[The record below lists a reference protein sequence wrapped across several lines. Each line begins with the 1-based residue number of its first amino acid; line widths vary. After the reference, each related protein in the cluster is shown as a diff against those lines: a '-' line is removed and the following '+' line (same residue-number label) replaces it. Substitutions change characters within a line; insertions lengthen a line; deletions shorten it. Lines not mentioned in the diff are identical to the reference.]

1 MWKANRDKLAAAAS
15 TNVSSSS
22 SSVALSG
29 ANVSSSASIARRGSH
44 PRVTPSKL
52 PGKPASKLKAPTTQ
66 AIAEIEQKREDRRKA
81 MAQVKK
87 ERDYE
92 NMLNEQ
98 NGNPGDVDFQRMIK
112 QFRDQEHQEQPFV
125 TKADMQITICVR
137 KRPVNKREVKGR
149 DYDCVTCWHPKV
161 IIHDCKLKVDGI
173 TKYLDSNAFE
183 FDHSFDEFT
192 SNETVYKY
200 TAQPLIQFIFN
211 ECGRATVFAYGQT
224 GSGKTHTMEGI
235 QRQVAADI
243 FVELA
248 KFQTNDRALEV
259 WLSFFEI
266 YGGQCQDLLRQKR
279 LTIRE
284 DGNGEVQIVDLD
296 EVIIASEAE
305 LLQVMQ
311 RGNALRTTH
320 ATEMNDQSSRSHSI
334 CQLNIREKGSLKL
347 HGKLSL
353 IDLAGSERGADT
365 KSHNR
370 QRRMESSE
378 INKSLLALKEC
389 FRALDSGGRG
399 AHIPFR
405 ASKLTQVLK
414 DSFVNTKARTV
425 MIAAVSPCVSS
436 ADHTI
441 NTLRYADRVKEKQ
454 VSDDVADPAQ
464 VKFRPLESYRPGS
477 SPDKPAPLGPSTG
490 NSLADLMSQAVWRNI
505 ADMTI
510 KPVEEATPQL
520 AALNEN
526 DDDVDGEMR
535 VRKDSCSSQ
544 DDIKLL
550 HSSLRRQSLYLV
562 GGDHSLEELHGVV
575 QTLYEEQENLLNCH
589 MSAIQENAELLTEE
603 GMLLSEV
610 QGDAVVDY
618 DIDLYA
624 LRLDEILEKKEHTIK
639 RLRKQLALF
648 RRRCQEEESAS
659 KNVGQVSFY

>member
-1 MWKANRDKLAAAAS
+1 MAS
-15 TNVSSSS
+15 
-22 SSVALSG
+22 L
-29 ANVSSSASIARRGSH
+29 
-44 PRVTPSKL
+44 
-52 PGKPASKLKAPTTQ
+52 
-66 AIAEIEQKREDRRKA
+66 IEQKREDRRKA

-149 DYDCVTCWHPKV
+149 DYDCV

-211 ECGRATVFAYGQT
+211 ECGRATVFAYGMDQP
-224 GSGKTHTMEGI
+224 
-235 QRQVAADI
+235 RP
-243 FVELA
+243 
-248 KFQTNDRALEV
+248 FQLVRL
-259 WLSFFEI
+259 I

-311 RGNALRTTH
+311 RGSRHGVVRDVTGCPTGNALRTTH

-347 HGKLSL
+347 HGRDGPVGELELIAGVGKLSL

-389 FRALDSGGRG
+389 FRG

-464 VKFRPLESYRPGS
+464 
-477 SPDKPAPLGPSTG
+477 
-490 NSLADLMSQAVWRNI
+490 
-505 ADMTI
+505 
-510 KPVEEATPQL
+510 
-520 AALNEN
+520 
-526 DDDVDGEMR
+526 
-535 VRKDSCSSQ
+535 
-544 DDIKLL
+544 
-550 HSSLRRQSLYLV
+550 
-562 GGDHSLEELHGVV
+562 
-575 QTLYEEQENLLNCH
+575 
-589 MSAIQENAELLTEE
+589 
-603 GMLLSEV
+603 
-610 QGDAVVDY
+610 
-618 DIDLYA
+618 
-624 LRLDEILEKKEHTIK
+624 ILEKKEHTIK

>member
-1 MWKANRDKLAAAAS
+1 
-15 TNVSSSS
+15 
-22 SSVALSG
+22 
-29 ANVSSSASIARRGSH
+29 
-44 PRVTPSKL
+44 
-52 PGKPASKLKAPTTQ
+52 
-66 AIAEIEQKREDRRKA
+66 
-81 MAQVKK
+81 
-87 ERDYE
+87 
-92 NMLNEQ
+92 MLNEQ

-112 QFRDQEHQEQPFV
+112 QFRDQDHQEQPYA
-125 TKADMQITICVR
+125 TKANVQITICVR
-137 KRPVNKREVKGR
+137 KRPVNKREVKGK

-200 TAQPLIQFIFN
+200 TAQPLIQFVFN
-211 ECGRATVFAYGQT
+211 ECGRATVYGQT

-235 QRQVAADI
+235 QRQVATDI
-243 FVELA
+243 FAEIA
-248 KFQTNDRALEV
+248 KFQSHDRPLEV

-296 EVIIASEAE
+296 EVIVTDEAE
-305 LLQVMQ
+305 LLQIMQ
-311 RGNALRTTH
+311 R
-320 ATEMNDQSSRSHSI
+320 
-334 CQLNIREKGSLKL
+334 
-347 HGKLSL
+347 GKLSL

-389 FRALDSGGRG
+389 FRYCSTEALRSTHTGESFTCRALDSGGRG

-454 VSDDVADPAQ
+454 VSDDIADVSQ
-464 VKFRPLESYRPGS
+464 VKFRPLGNSLRSWTDGGVCKYKDSDTKVDSSSISPGT
-477 SPDKPAPLGPSTG
+477 SPDKPPTG
-490 NSLADLMSQAVWRNI
+490 NSLADLMSQAVCRNI
-505 ADMTI
+505 AGMAAKDSDES
-510 KPVEEATPQL
+510 PEEGRPTMDKVTD
-520 AALNEN
+520 E
-526 DDDVDGEMR
+526 DDDEL
-535 VRKDSCSSQ
+535 KQ
-544 DDIKLL
+544 DDAWPPHYAANAVQTPYMHTCIT
-550 HSSLRRQSLYLV
+550 HMV
-562 GGDHSLEELHGVV
+562 GDRGEGDNSLEELHGVV
-575 QTLYEEQENLLNCH
+575 QTLYEEQENLLSSH
-589 MSAIQENAELLTEE
+589 MSAIQENAQLLTEE
-603 GMLLSEV
+603 GMLLSDV

-624 LRLDEILEKKEHTIK
+624 LKLDHILEQKEHTIK

-648 RRRCQEEESAS
+648 RRRCQDEESAS
-659 KNVGQVSFY
+659 KNVDHVSFY

>member
-1 MWKANRDKLAAAAS
+1 
-15 TNVSSSS
+15 
-22 SSVALSG
+22 
-29 ANVSSSASIARRGSH
+29 
-44 PRVTPSKL
+44 
-52 PGKPASKLKAPTTQ
+52 
-66 AIAEIEQKREDRRKA
+66 

-87 ERDYE
+87 ERDHE

-112 QFRDQEHQEQPFV
+112 QFRDQDHQEQPYA
-125 TKADMQITICVR
+125 TKANVQITICVR
-137 KRPVNKREVKGR
+137 KRPVNKREVKGK

-200 TAQPLIQFIFN
+200 TAQPLIQ
-211 ECGRATVFAYGQT
+211 YGQT

-235 QRQVAADI
+235 QRQVATDI
-243 FVELA
+243 FAEIA
-248 KFQTNDRALEV
+248 KFQSHDRPLEV

-296 EVIIASEAE
+296 EVIVTDEAE
-305 LLQVMQ
+305 LLQIMQ
-311 RGNALRTTH
+311 R
-320 ATEMNDQSSRSHSI
+320 
-334 CQLNIREKGSLKL
+334 
-347 HGKLSL
+347 GKLSL

-389 FRALDSGGRG
+389 FRYCSTEALRNTHRGESFPCRALDSGGRG

-454 VSDDVADPAQ
+454 VSDDIADVSQ
-464 VKFRPLESYRPGS
+464 VKFRPPDSSTSPGT
-477 SPDKPAPLGPSTG
+477 SPDKPPTG
-490 NSLADLMSQAVWRNI
+490 NSLADLMSQAVCRNI
-505 ADMTI
+505 AGMAAKDNDES
-510 KPVEEATPQL
+510 PEEGRPTM
-520 AALNEN
+520 EKVTDE
-526 DDDVDGEMR
+526 DDDELKQDDAWPR
-535 VRKDSCSSQ
+535 RKDSSSSQ

-550 HSSLRRQSLYLV
+550 HSSLRLQ
-562 GGDHSLEELHGVV
+562 
-575 QTLYEEQENLLNCH
+575 C
-589 MSAIQENAELLTEE
+589 
-603 GMLLSEV
+603 
-610 QGDAVVDY
+610 
-618 DIDLYA
+618 
-624 LRLDEILEKKEHTIK
+624 
-639 RLRKQLALF
+639 
-648 RRRCQEEESAS
+648 
-659 KNVGQVSFY
+659 

>member
-1 MWKANRDKLAAAAS
+1 MWKSTRDKHAATSSSTSAS
-15 TNVSSSS
+15 VSSSS
-22 SSVALSG
+22 SSAATSG
-29 ANVSSSASIARRGSH
+29 TNVSASAAIARRGSN
-44 PRVTPSKL
+44 PRVTPSKI

-87 ERDYE
+87 ERDHE

-112 QFRDQEHQEQPFV
+112 QFRDQDHQEQPYA
-125 TKADMQITICVR
+125 TKANVQITICVR
-137 KRPVNKREVKGR
+137 KRPVNKREVKGK

-200 TAQPLIQFIFN
+200 TAQPLIQFVFN

-235 QRQVAADI
+235 QRQVATDI
-243 FVELA
+243 FAEIA
-248 KFQTNDRALEV
+248 KFQSHDRPLEV

-296 EVIIASEAE
+296 EVIVTDEAE
-305 LLQVMQ
+305 LLQIMQ

-334 CQLNIREKGSLKL
+334 CQLNIREKASLKL

-454 VSDDVADPAQ
+454 VSDDIADVSQ
-464 VKFRPLESYRPGS
+464 VKFRPLDSSSISPGT
-477 SPDKPAPLGPSTG
+477 SPDKPPTG
-490 NSLADLMSQAVWRNI
+490 NSLADLMSQAVCRNI
-505 ADMTI
+505 AGMAAKDSDES
-510 KPVEEATPQL
+510 PEEGRPTMDKVTD
-520 AALNEN
+520 E
-526 DDDVDGEMR
+526 DDDELKQDDAWPR
-535 VRKDSCSSQ
+535 RKDSSSSQ

-550 HSSLRRQSLYLV
+550 HSSLRRQCRTNSIHAYMHNAHGRGPGRGRQFIGGAAWSGANIVRGARKLV
-562 GGDHSLEELHGVV
+562 
-575 QTLYEEQENLLNCH
+575 EQSHECDP
-589 MSAIQENAELLTEE
+589 STW
-603 GMLLSEV
+603 
-610 QGDAVVDY
+610 
-618 DIDLYA
+618 
-624 LRLDEILEKKEHTIK
+624 
-639 RLRKQLALF
+639 
-648 RRRCQEEESAS
+648 
-659 KNVGQVSFY
+659 VSTV